1 MAPPWSGW
9 ADCYQQSDQPDH
21 QQTGDLPMAD
31 TNSNL
36 PVPIPTPLNVSA
48 LARQHGVSRRTI
60 ARRLQKGWAPSVSTQ
75 TAIDPKNLD
84 PIDVAYKC
92 APPGRKPGRKMGGVL
107 IILAVAIAGLALI
120 INGQTGFSY
129 GTTPLAAGTFAGL
142 SIAADLLAI
151 VLPSAAVA
159 LWWNCR
165 RILSASAWV
174 VWGLAASM
182 AMLASL
188 GFASLHLGDTA
199 AGRAAIVTTATA
211 ASDQRSSAIE
221 AARAAAQAATLARQ
235 GECQKRG
242 PLCRDLEHVE
252 QARMSDL
259 AAAIALPVP
268 TAVTIADP
276 DPQVTGAV
284 RLAQWVGLGV
294 TPMDVGN
301 LRLAL
306 MALLPNLAGLVLSF
320 GLALRR

>member
-1 MAPPWSGW
+1 M
-9 ADCYQQSDQPDH
+9 
-21 QQTGDLPMAD
+21 
-31 TNSNL
+31 
-36 PVPIPTPLNVSA
+36 
-48 LARQHGVSRRTI
+48 
-60 ARRLQKGWAPSVSTQ
+60 
-75 TAIDPKNLD
+75 
-84 PIDVAYKC
+84 
-92 APPGRKPGRKMGGVL
+92 
-107 IILAVAIAGLALI
+107 
-120 INGQTGFSY
+120 
-129 GTTPLAAGTFAGL
+129 
-142 SIAADLLAI
+142 LAI

-199 AGRAAIVTTATA
+199 AARTAIIATATVA
-211 ASDQRSSAIE
+211 ADQRSSTIE
-221 AARAAAQAATLARQ
+221 AARAAADAATKSRVA
-235 GECQKRG
+235 ECGRRG

-252 QARMSDL
+252 RTRMSEL

-268 TAVTIADP
+268 PAATITDG

-284 RLAQWVGLGV
+284 RLAQWIGLSV
-294 TPMDVGN
+294 TATDVGN

-306 MALLPNLAGLVLSF
+306 MALLPNLAGLVLCF